1 MSLPSRVRSPT
12 PANTERPLC
21 WYAMLR
27 ISSCTMTVL
36 PVPAP
41 PNSPIF
47 EPLAKVHMRSMTLIP
62 VSRIST
68 LACCSDTGGAGRWI
82 GHRVIPSGAGSSS
95 IGAPIT
101 LNMRPSVSTPTGTEI
116 GPPVA
121 RAGSPRRKPSVASI
135 AMVRTTLSPMAP
147 STSSTTV
154 RPSPVLTSSASNSSG
169 CSPGGNST
177 STTAPMTW
185 LTRPSLVFFFSG
197 VDACFVLAI
206 CLPPSARRPHC
217 FGAGNDLH
225 QLRGDARLAD
235 LFCEQRERVDQIAG
249 CIGCVLHRD
258 HLGRVLAGLV
268 LEHCREHLRLD
279 VSRQQAVEH
288 RLWVGFVDVVGAR
301 AVALTSLA
309 GRNLR
314 RDQHADLRLLLHGRD
329 PLRVAEHHRIGVA
342 PRVLL
347 EGDGDRRENLDHSRP
362 VRYPAHL
369 GDHLTAVAEQ
379 EVAPLAADRDVP
391 LAFGVVL
398 IHVSRGG
405 ADVVHVDG
413 PAKTLVRRDQ
423 DHHRALSLTAHE
435 ERVLVLGGALG
446 GGLEH
451 LEHLLGVRTRRLDR
465 GLRALQASGR
475 DDLHGLGD
483 LLRVADR
490 VDPPD
495 DVPECR
501 HLVGLRLSGLFGFRF
516 VANGRSDL
524 VELRRPVVL

>member
-1 MSLPSRVRSPT
+1 
-12 PANTERPLC
+12 
-21 WYAMLR
+21 MLR
-27 ISSCTMTVL
+27 ISSCTITVL

-47 EPLAKVHMRSMTLIP
+47 EPLANVQMRSMTLIP

-68 LACCSDTGGAGRWI
+68 FACCSDTGGAGRWI
-82 GHRVIPSGAGSSS
+82 GHRVMPSGAGSSS

-121 RAGSPRRKPSVASI
+121 LTGSPRRKPSVASI
-135 AMVRTTLSPMAP
+135 AIVRTTLSPMAP

-217 FGAGNDLH
+217 FGAG
-225 QLRGDARLAD
+225 R
-235 LFCEQRERVDQIAG
+235 
-249 CIGCVLHRD
+249 VLHRD

-268 LEHCREHLRLD
+268 LEHCLEHLRLD

-342 PRVLL
+342 PHVLL
-347 EGDGDRRENLDHSRP
+347 EGDGDRRENFDHSRP

-398 IHVSRGG
+398 VHVSRGG

-483 LLRVADR
+483 LLRVPDR